1 MTRRS
6 YVRITS
12 YIIFILTIIIAFA
25 ILNTRSMKSY
35 KNQLELSYQQSLT
48 ELSECLD
55 SVNTDLTKSL
65 YSNSANEIYDVSRDL
80 YAQCSTAKN
89 AISRLPVS
97 QMELGNTYKFLSQAS
112 DYAQYIG
119 GKIENGDNITEEE
132 HQNIYKLLDYAQ
144 KFSDAADEMV
154 RIVENGARITEGE
167 VSNNSEIQVKS
178 LSNSFSVSAKTF
190 ESFPTLLYDGP
201 FSDQILNKSSQLV
214 KSSDVKTKD
223 ECKKIAADC
232 LDVSTNKV
240 SFEADEQSI
249 LPCYTYTCGRYSVS
263 VTKQGGYIKSILY
276 SGIINDAGITEENAI
291 NIAKDFLKKIGYSNM
306 EECYYNTS
314 NNVCTVNFA
323 YTENNVFCYSDLIK
337 CGISLSDGSV
347 VSLDAKTY
355 LTNHIDRAQFSPK
368 LSAAEC
374 QKNLSQYLTAHSIK
388 QCVIPKENGTEIQCY
403 EFLCTSKDTGEDTL
417 VYINCNTG
425 EEEDIMLLLYTDN
438 GTLVK

>member
-1 MTRRS
+1 MTKRS
-6 YVRITS
+6 YVRIIS
-12 YIIFILTIIIAFA
+12 YIIFGLIIIIAVA
-25 ILNTRSMKSY
+25 ILNTRSMTSY
-35 KNQLELSYQQSLT
+35 KNQLELTYQQSLT

-119 GKIENGDNITEEE
+119 GKIEQGEQISEEE

-167 VSNNSEIQVKS
+167 VSNDSEIKVTS
-178 LSNSFSVSAKTF
+178 LSNSFSESAKTF

-201 FSDQILNKSSQLV
+201 FSDQVLNKSSQLV
-214 KSSDVKTKD
+214 KNSDVKTKD
-223 ECKKIAADC
+223 ECKKIVADC
-232 LDVSTNKV
+232 LDVSINKV
-240 SFEADEQSI
+240 NFEADEQSI
-249 LPCYTYTCGRYSVS
+249 LPCYTFTSGRYTVS

-276 SGIINDAGITEENAI
+276 SGVINDKGITEENAI
-291 NIAKDFLKKIGYSNM
+291 NIAENFLEKIGFVNM
-306 EECYYNTS
+306 AECYYNTS
-314 NNVCTVNFA
+314 NNICTVNFA
-323 YTENNVFCYSDLIK
+323 YCKDNVYCYSDLIK
-337 CGISLSDGSV
+337 CGVSLSDGSI
-347 VSLDAKTY
+347 VSLDTKTY
-355 LTNHIDRAQFSPK
+355 LTNHIDRAEFSPELKASDCRK
-368 LSAAEC
+368 L
-374 QKNLSQYLTAHSIK
+374 LSEYLTVNGIK
-388 QCVIPKENGTEIQCY
+388 QCVIPKENGSEVQCY
-403 EFLCTSKDTGEDTL
+403 EFSCTSKDTGEDTL
-417 VYINCNTG
+417 VYINCDTG

>member
-1 MTRRS
+1 MTKRS

-12 YIIFILTIIIAFA
+12 YIIFGLIILIAFA
-25 ILNTRSMKSY
+25 ILNTRSMTNY

-119 GKIENGDNITEEE
+119 GKIEQGQQITNEE

-144 KFSDAADEMV
+144 KFSAAANEMV

-167 VSNNSEIQVKS
+167 VSNSSEIKVTS
-178 LSNSFSVSAKTF
+178 LSNSFSESAKAF

-201 FSDQILNKSSQLV
+201 FSDQVLNKSSQLV
-214 KSSDVKTKD
+214 KNSEVKTKD
-223 ECKKIAADC
+223 ECKVIAAEC

-240 SFEADEQSI
+240 NYETDEQSI
-249 LPCYTYTCGRYSVS
+249 IPCYTFTCGRYTVS

-276 SGIINDAGITEENAI
+276 SGIINNEAITEENAI
-291 NIAKDFLKKIGYSNM
+291 NIAADFLKKIGYDNM
-306 EECYYNTS
+306 AECYYNTS
-314 NNVCTVNFA
+314 GNICTVNFA
-323 YTENNVFCYSDLIK
+323 YCENNVYCYSDLIK
-337 CGISLSDGSV
+337 CGVSLSDGSI

-355 LTNHIDRAQFSPK
+355 LTNHIARPAFSPTLSVNECKK
-368 LSAAEC
+368 L
-374 QKNLSQYLTAHSIK
+374 LSEYLTVNGTK
-388 QCVIPKENGTEIQCY
+388 QCVIPKENGSEVQCY
-403 EFLCTSKDTGEDTL
+403 EYACTSRDTGEDAL
-417 VYINCNTG
+417 VYINCDTG